1 MLLRPR
7 PPSLG
12 PRLSIRKQY
21 CLATLSVVLAMA
33 KRLNSDTKASQ
44 LGKEFHSP
52 RDFPR
57 TPEILAL
64 RTTEAYREAVERHDG
79 F

>member
-1 MLLRPR
+1 
-7 PPSLG
+7 
-12 PRLSIRKQY
+12 
-21 CLATLSVVLAMA
+21 MA
-33 KRLNSDTKASQ
+33 KRLNSDTKASL
-44 LGKEFHSP
+44 LGKEFYSP

-64 RTTEAYREAVERHDG
+64 RTTEAYREAVEKHDG